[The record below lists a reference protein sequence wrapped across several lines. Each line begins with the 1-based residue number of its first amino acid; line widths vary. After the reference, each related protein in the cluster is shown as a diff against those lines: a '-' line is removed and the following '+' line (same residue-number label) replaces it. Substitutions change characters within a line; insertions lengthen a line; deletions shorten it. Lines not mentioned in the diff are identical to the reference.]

1 MKRLIPVIA
10 LAIVLASSSVWAAD
24 ATLALDINSAY
35 VWRGITFNDG
45 FVAQPSIDV
54 SKDGFGVNVWAN
66 YDIDDYDETLNDYE
80 FSEVDLTVYYGF
92 TLSKLDIG
100 VGVIEYLFPAGG
112 DSTHEVYLSLGLP
125 IVGGLS
131 VGSTFYY
138 DFDQVEG
145 YYVDLGLTYA
155 MDITD
160 KFSIEAGARA
170 AYADEDFAVAY
181 GGTDGGL
188 YDYTI
193 SLSASYALSE
203 AWSVS
208 ASINYT
214 DSLDDDALPDVE
226 DGGGVDVNTYGGISV
241 AYAF

>member
-24 ATLALDINSAY
+24 ATLGLDMNSAY

-45 FVAQPSIDV
+45 PVAQPSIDV
-54 SKDGFGVNVWAN
+54 TNGSFGVNVWAN
-66 YDIDDYDETLNDYE
+66 WDIDDYDDQLDDNE

-92 TLSKLDIG
+92 SLQKLEIG
-100 VGVIEYLFPAGG
+100 VGVIEYLFPVAGG
-112 DSTHEVYLSLGLP
+112 STHEAYVSLGLP

-138 DFDQVEG
+138 DFDEIDG

-155 MDITD
+155 MDLTD
-160 KFSIEAGARA
+160 AFSIEAGARA
-170 AYADEDFAVAY
+170 AYADDDFAMAY
-181 GGTDGGL
+181 SGTDGGL
-188 YDYTI
+188 YDYTL
-193 SLSASYALSE
+193 SLSASYTLTE

-208 ASINYT
+208 ASINYA
-214 DSLDDDALPDVE
+214 DSLDDDALADAE
-226 DGGGVDVNTYGGISV
+226 DGTGVDVNLYGGISV